1 MPNPTSN
8 LFDITHTIWSSSF
21 ILRIVASA
29 WLVCGPVWF
38 GIFCRGHWIVKFL
51 AAVFTVSFALGR
63 WRSWALSWRKGM
75 ILPALL
81 GQVVTYFFQWI
92 LCTILFWFGQGI
104 NKFLLENSK
113 SNDDDI
119 NLLLLVWS
127 AVSLVLGAILIVVES
142 RTGAVHGI
150 QSGFFVGKKME
161 EEGDEESPIL

>member
-1 MPNPTSN
+1 
-8 LFDITHTIWSSSF
+8 
-21 ILRIVASA
+21 
-29 WLVCGPVWF
+29 
-38 GIFCRGHWIVKFL
+38 
-51 AAVFTVSFALGR
+51 
-63 WRSWALSWRKGM
+63 M